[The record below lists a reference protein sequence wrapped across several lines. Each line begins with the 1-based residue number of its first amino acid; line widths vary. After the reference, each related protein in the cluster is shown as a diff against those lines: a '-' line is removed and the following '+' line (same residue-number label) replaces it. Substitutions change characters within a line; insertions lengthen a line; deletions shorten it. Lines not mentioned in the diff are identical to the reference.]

1 MKIIFLDIDG
11 VLNCSESKS
20 ECFGYTGIDNLRIK
34 RLKRIIEE
42 TNAQIILIST
52 WKENWFKESF
62 NKCQQDELANYLDR
76 KLKRERISIL
86 DKTFDIENSRGKGIL
101 HALTKY
107 NTEQF
112 IILDDEIFDYEELNL
127 LPNLVKTEYLNG
139 GLTEEITNKTIN
151 LLKGENHVW

>member
-20 ECFGYTGIDNLRIK
+20 ECFGYTGIDNIIIK

-62 NKCQQDELANYLDR
+62 NKGLQDELANYLDR
-76 KLKRERISIL
+76 KFKRDRLSVL
-86 DKTFDIENSRGKGIL
+86 DKTTDINGSRGKGIL
-101 HALTKY
+101 QAISKY
-107 NTEQF
+107 SIKNF
-112 IILDDEIFDYEELNL
+112 IILDDETFDYKELNL
-127 LPNLVKTEYLNG
+127 LPYLIKTEYLNG

-151 LLKGENHVW
+151 LLKGENYVW

>member
-20 ECFGYTGIDNLRIK
+20 DCLGYVGIDNVRLK
-34 RLKRIIEE
+34 RLKRIIKE
-42 TNAQIILIST
+42 TDAQIILIST
-52 WKENWFKESF
+52 WKEQWFKESF

-101 HALTKY
+101 HTLTKY
-107 NTEQF
+107 KVESF
-112 IILDDEIFDYEELNL
+112 IILDDESFDYTKCNL
-127 LPNLVKTEYLNG
+127 LPHLVKTNYHNG
-139 GLTEEITNKTIN
+139 GLTEELTDKAIKI
-151 LLKGENHVW
+151 LKGENYV

>member
-20 ECFGYTGIDNLRIK
+20 ECFGYTGIDNVRIK

-76 KLKRERISIL
+76 KFKREHLSIL
-86 DKTFDIENSRGKGIL
+86 DKTTDINGSRGKGIL
-101 HALTKY
+101 QALTKY
-107 NTEQF
+107 NTDQF

-127 LPNLVKTEYLNG
+127 LTNLVKTEYLNG

-151 LLKGENHVW
+151 LLKGENYV